1 MKLMFISDLHG
12 SAYYAEKLKEIY
24 EKEMPDKIVSV
35 GDLLY
40 HGPRNDFPKDYDT
53 RKVTAVLNSLK
64 DKIIAVRGN
73 CDSEVDQMVLE
84 FPIMADYT
92 VINADGKDIFVT
104 HGHLFDPDNLPPAS
118 ENRVFVSGHIHIPVA
133 EMKGSTLVLNP
144 GSASLPKE
152 NNKPSYMIYENSEF
166 KIMEIETGE
175 IIKSA
180 RIQD

>member
-12 SAYYAEKLKEIY
+12 SAYYAKKLSSIW
-24 EKEMPDKIVSV
+24 EKENPDKIVSV

-53 RKVTAVLNSLK
+53 KAVTSVLNSQK

-84 FPIMADYT
+84 FPMMADYT
-92 VINADGKDIFVT
+92 VINADGIDIFVT
-104 HGHLFDPDNLPPAS
+104 HGHLYSPDNLPKM
-118 ENRVFVSGHIHIPVA
+118 EKGVFISGHIHIPVC
-133 EMKGSTLVLNP
+133 EKKGNITILNP

-152 NNKPSYMIYENSEF
+152 NKKPSYMLYENKCF
-166 KIMEIETGE
+166 KIIEIETGK
-175 IIKSA
+175 IIKSVEL
-180 RIQD
+180 